1 MSELPDI
8 ARGVRAGDKTQIARA
23 LNMIETKRPDVERKV
38 SELLGLLAKGG
49 SEDYGHRI
57 GLTGPPGVGKSTLVS
72 VLARELRARGKRVG
86 VVAVDPSSVHS
97 GGALLG
103 DRARMAFDP
112 NDGGLFVRSLAT
124 QGALGG
130 LAHPTHAAV
139 EVLAA
144 AYEIVLIETVGVG
157 QTEVAITHVADT
169 VALVVQPGS
178 GDVLQFLKAGVMEIP
193 DLLVV
198 NKADQGGVA
207 SRAAS
212 DLKSALSTLRQ
223 VGAGEGDPTVL
234 LTSARDNQGVA
245 ELADAL
251 FAHRAALGAA
261 GVVSRRMHGRRAWAA
276 DWLVR
281 RVGTLGI
288 ETLGGLDAVRATLF
302 GGARGRGGAPGDR
315 RAIAVARLDNRWRWL
330 ENPRNRGLSRKRRS
344 RDCPASGRGELAR
357 GERVFTS

>member
-1 MSELPDI
+1 VSELSDI
-8 ARGVRAGDKTQIARA
+8 ARGVRAGDKTLVARA
-23 LNMIETKRPDVERKV
+23 LNMIENKRPDVERKV
-38 SELLGLLAKGG
+38 GELLGLLSA
-49 SEDYGHRI
+49 SVPEDAGHRI
-57 GLTGPPGVGKSTLVS
+57 GLTGPPGVGKSTLVA

-157 QTEVAITHVADT
+157 QTEVAITNVADS

-207 SRAAS
+207 TRAAS
-212 DLKSALSTLRQ
+212 DLKSALATLRQ
-223 VGAGEGDPTVL
+223 VGAGEGDQAVL
-234 LTSARDNQGVA
+234 LTSARDNQGVS

-251 FAHRAALGAA
+251 FAHREALGER
-261 GVVSRRMHGRRAWAA
+261 GVKARRLHGRRAWAA
-276 DWLVR
+276 DWLLR

-288 ETLGGLDAVRATLF
+288 ETLGGIDAVLHELDRGSLRGDPPWGTAQALADRLSLVLRA
-302 GGARGRGGAPGDR
+302 
-315 RAIAVARLDNRWRWL
+315 
-330 ENPRNRGLSRKRRS
+330 
-344 RDCPASGRGELAR
+344 
-357 GERVFTS
+357 